1 MTTKTLT
8 RKQRRN
14 RARADARRAAQKA
27 NGGTPPPKLTGQPAP
42 TVEPRP
48 PRPKR
53 WRTGLWQGG
62 EEGERYIKQF
72 VAERFGG
79 LWSAGFPNSS
89 RAVAYVRMNE
99 DEGALDILGAL
110 VVNWRYGYFD
120 AELAI
125 FIEPEAGVGLR
136 PSFFREGFKWLFT
149 PRDEGLGLSR
159 VTCEIAADNERA
171 QSFVE
176 RLGFIREGYLK
187 RRFDGHRDAIVYG
200 LTAEAVNRWLR

>member
-1 MTTKTLT
+1 MTTKNLT

-14 RARADARRAAQKA
+14 RARSDARRAQK
-27 NGGTPPPKLTGQPAP
+27 GTSVKPVQKLSGQPAP
-42 TVEPRP
+42 QVEEKRRQ
-48 PRPKR
+48 RPKR

-62 EEGERYIKQF
+62 EEGEVYIKEYI
-72 VAERFGG
+72 ADSFGG
-79 LWSAGFPNSS
+79 MWANGFPKSS
-89 RAVAYVRMNE
+89 RAVAYVQMNE
-99 DEGALDILGAL
+99 EAGALDILGAL

-120 AELAI
+120 AELGI
-125 FIEPEAGVGLR
+125 FIEPDAGVGLR

-176 RLGFIREGYLK
+176 RLGFLREGYLK
-187 RRFDGHRDAIVYG
+187 RRFDGHRDAVVYG